1 MTGLEAFLLVT
12 VVGAIVPGAIFGI
25 LWFRQRNSFTQL
37 TETHQEMALQHRALI
52 RARSELE
59 QRLTKVTNALSQLRT
74 QAKSRIDAL
83 NASASG
89 WRTRYENLAQTAKAE
104 SELHQQSERIRC
116 ELEQKI
122 ALVTTASDRDA
133 AQAKSQ
139 LDAVNASASKWKAM
153 YTRLAHWEPV
163 EDAAAVQAGLD
174 LKISELRETEQ
185 ALRNLLDGY
194 GTRYII
200 PPESALDD
208 LANEAAHKA
217 SGQNLKEARE
227 NSRTIAKS
235 GTAVICGDSDSERRQ
250 AMQGFVLSSY
260 NCKVEAIL
268 DLVKSDNLGTL
279 RQRMKDTLR
288 VSNEHSRLVC
298 GAYVSDEYHKARLEE
313 MKWAARVQQYRAL
326 QKEEQRQLKVQ
337 MREEAKVQR
346 ELERAQRLAAERAE
360 EILKERERI
369 EQARAAA
376 VAEERARQEARLREE
391 LARVS
396 DLQRVEVEGRLR
408 SEMEQRL
415 AVTTADYAAKL
426 EDADARIRELE
437 EQRERA
443 KSMAQQ
449 TKRGTVYVISNIGS
463 FGDGVFKIGQ
473 TRRLEPLERIWELGD
488 ASVPFEF
495 DVHAL
500 IPSDDAP
507 SLEYSL
513 HERFIA
519 HQVNKVNWRKE
530 FFRVSLREI
539 MDGVESMGI
548 KASWTLAAEARQF
561 RESQAIELRMAQE
574 PEYKDQWVRE
584 QLGQAESAIGTLRED
599 DEVEVGVRETS
610 EDTE

>member
-1 MTGLEAFLLVT
+1 MTGLEAFLLVA
-12 VVGAIVPGAIFGI
+12 VVGAIVAGAIFGV

-37 TETHQEMALQHRALI
+37 TETHQKMALQHRALMS
-52 RARSELE
+52 ARSELE

-74 QAKSRIDAL
+74 QAKARLDAL
-83 NASASG
+83 NASASS
-89 WRTRYENLAQTAKAE
+89 WRARY
-104 SELHQQSERIRC
+104 R
-116 ELEQKI
+116 
-122 ALVTTASDRDA
+122 
-133 AQAKSQ
+133 
-139 LDAVNASASKWKAM
+139 
-153 YTRLAHWEPV
+153 RLAHWEPI
-163 EDAAAVQAGLD
+163 EDAAAVQASLD
-174 LKISELRETEQ
+174 LRISELRETEQ
-185 ALRNLLDGY
+185 SLRNLLDGY
-194 GTRYII
+194 GARYIT

-208 LANEAAHKA
+208 LATEAAHNA
-217 SGQNLKEARE
+217 AGQNLKK
-227 NSRTIAKS
+227 SRDASRAIAKS
-235 GTAVICGDSDSERRQ
+235 GAAVICSESDSERRQ
-250 AMQGFVLSSY
+250 AMSGFVLGSY

-288 VSNEHSRLVC
+288 VSNEHSRLIC
-298 GAYVSDEYHKARLEE
+298 GAYVSNEYHNARLEE
-313 MKWAARVQQYRAL
+313 MKWAARVQQFRVL
-326 QKEEQRQLKVQ
+326 QREEQRQLNAQ
-337 MREEAKVQR
+337 LREEAKVQR
-346 ELERAQRLAAERAE
+346 DLERAQRLATERAE
-360 EILKERERI
+360 AARLERERI
-369 EQARAAA
+369 EKAREAAI
-376 VAEERARQEARLREE
+376 AEERARQEARLREE

-396 DLQRVEVEGRLR
+396 DLQRVEVEARLR

-463 FGDGVFKIGQ
+463 FGEGIYKIGQ
-473 TRRLEPLERIWELGD
+473 TRRLEPLERVWELGD

-507 SLEYSL
+507 SLEYAL

-548 KASWTLAAEARQF
+548 QAAWTLAAEARQF

-574 PEYKDQWVRE
+574 PEYKEQWVRE
-584 QLGQAESAIGTLRED
+584 QLGQSAVEVATNGED
-599 DEVEVGVRETS
+599 DEVEVGVQETS
-610 EDTE
+610 EDNE